1 MNYITATALFNA
13 QQQFEKDVVLVV
25 DDTAKIVAIE
35 KVESIDPLLI
45 QQYEGVLVPGLV
57 NTHCHLELS
66 HLKGKIAAKK
76 GFGSFVSDLISLRGT
91 STEEERYSAMRS
103 AETEMMEQ
111 GTVAVG
117 DISNELITAAI
128 KQENNLYYHTFLEVL
143 GLKNDQANTIWKRE
157 LEKLQFFQNLG
168 DASPTA
174 HATYSVSDALFAK
187 LSDYQQQH
195 NSLYSM
201 HAMESQ
207 DELQFFIDKSGG
219 IRAFFDRINI
229 DSSDR
234 HLTGK
239 NPIQSVLPHL
249 PPTGN
254 MLLVHNTY
262 MNAEDLTSIQQH
274 HPSTY
279 FCACPKANLYIE
291 NRLPN
296 YELFAQQKALM
307 TMGTDSLAS
316 NDTLSIWEEIKTIA
330 KAFPLL
336 PIQQLLT
343 WGTSNGA
350 KFLRKEGQ
358 LGSFEIGKQPG
369 INLLSK
375 ELLTQPSEATFIK
388 ALFST
393 TSIKNSY

>member
-13 QQQFEKDVVLVV
+13 QQQFEKDSVLIV
-25 DDTAKIVAIE
+25 DETAKIVAVE
-35 KVESIDPLLI
+35 KVESIDPLLV
-45 QQYEGVLVPGLV
+45 QHYDGVLVPGFV

-66 HLKGKIAAKK
+66 HLKGKITAKK
-76 GFGSFVSDLISLRGT
+76 GFGSFVSELIGLRGT

-103 AETEMMEQ
+103 AETEMLEQ

-117 DISNELITAAI
+117 DISNELISATI

-143 GLKNDQANTIWKRE
+143 GLKNDQATSIWERE

-234 HLTGK
+234 PLTGK

-274 HPSTY
+274 HPATY
-279 FCACPKANLYIE
+279 FCTCPKANLYIE

-296 YELFAQQKALM
+296 YEIFAQQNALM
-307 TMGTDSLAS
+307 TIGTDSLAS
-316 NDTLSIWEEIKTIA
+316 NNALSIWEEIKTIA
-330 KAFPLL
+330 AAFPSL
-336 PIQQLLT
+336 PIQDLLT
-343 WGTSNGA
+343 WGTNNGA
-350 KFLRKEGQ
+350 KFLRKEAEF
-358 LGSFEIGKQPG
+358 GSFEIGKRPG

-375 ELLTQPSEATFIK
+375 ELLTQPSEALFLK
-388 ALFST
+388 ALYSGS
-393 TSIKNSY
+393 SIRT

>member
-1 MNYITATALFNA
+1 
-13 QQQFEKDVVLVV
+13 
-25 DDTAKIVAIE
+25 
-35 KVESIDPLLI
+35 
-45 QQYEGVLVPGLV
+45 
-57 NTHCHLELS
+57 
-66 HLKGKIAAKK
+66 
-76 GFGSFVSDLISLRGT
+76 
-91 STEEERYSAMRS
+91 
-103 AETEMMEQ
+103 
-111 GTVAVG
+111 
-117 DISNELITAAI
+117 
-128 KQENNLYYHTFLEVL
+128 
-143 GLKNDQANTIWKRE
+143 
-157 LEKLQFFQNLG
+157 
-168 DASPTA
+168 
-174 HATYSVSDALFAK
+174 
-187 LSDYQQQH
+187 
-195 NSLYSM
+195 M

-207 DELQFFIDKSGG
+207 DELQFFTDKSGG

-249 PPTGN
+249 PATGN

-262 MNAEDLTSIQQH
+262 MNADDLTSIQQH
-274 HPSTY
+274 HPTTY

-296 YELFAQQKALM
+296 YELFAQQKTLM

-330 KAFPLL
+330 KACPLL

-350 KFLRKEGQ
+350 KFLQKEGQ